1 MIASIDGPNDYLNPS
16 KNLTYKGSIS
26 IKLK

>member
-1 MIASIDGPNDYLNPS
+1 MIISIDGPNDNLNPS
-16 KNLTYKGSIS
+16 KKLTYKGSIS